1 MAMETYA
8 TGGSSFMTNP
18 DLRDGK
24 NVVRDGE
31 KAKRVLFTTVPL
43 NDGFLEHCYNI
54 LCNKKMFIL

>member
-18 DLRDGK
+18 DPRDGK
-24 NVVRDGE
+24 NVVRDGI

-43 NDGFLEHCYNI
+43 NDCSLKYFE
-54 LCNKKMFIL
+54 

>member
-1 MAMETYA
+1 MAMEAYA

-31 KAKRVLFTTVPL
+31 KAKRVLFTTVP
-43 NDGFLEHCYNI
+43 FE
-54 LCNKKMFIL
+54 